1 MILHGDATDLTLLEE
16 ENFEE
21 MDAFITATG
30 FDEDNLLLALIAKS
44 HGIEDVI
51 AKISR
56 ESYEEI
62 ISKMGI
68 DIALNPLDIS
78 ANNMVRYIQGTKNI
92 LSSTL
97 IQGQAEIIEIVADDR
112 MPITFE
118 PLNELDL
125 PEGILI
131 ASIHRGRQVIIPDGN
146 TQIQDGDIVMILSLL
161 SETED
166 LEKLIN
172 IKDKLGFFRGVL
184 K

>member
-1 MILHGDATDLTLLEE
+1 MT
-16 ENFEE
+16 
-21 MDAFITATG
+21 
-30 FDEDNLLLALIAKS
+30 
-44 HGIEDVI
+44 
-51 AKISR
+51 
-56 ESYEEI
+56 
-62 ISKMGI
+62 
-68 DIALNPLDIS
+68 IALNPLDIS
-78 ANNMVRYIQGTKNI
+78 ANNIVRYIQGTKNI

-131 ASIHRGRQVIIPDGN
+131 ASIHRGRQVIIPGGN
-146 TQIQDGDIVMILSLL
+146 TQIQDGDIVNDSFCFFLKQRLR
-161 SETED
+161 
-166 LEKLIN
+166 KLIN

>member
-1 MILHGDATDLTLLEE
+1 
-16 ENFEE
+16 

-78 ANNMVRYIQGTKNI
+78 ANNIVRYIQGTKNI

-97 IQGQAEIIEIVADDR
+97 IQGQAEIIEIVADD
-112 MPITFE
+112 
-118 PLNELDL
+118 
-125 PEGILI
+125 
-131 ASIHRGRQVIIPDGN
+131 
-146 TQIQDGDIVMILSLL
+146 
-161 SETED
+161 
-166 LEKLIN
+166 
-172 IKDKLGFFRGVL
+172 
-184 K
+184 

>member
-1 MILHGDATDLTLLEE
+1 
-16 ENFEE
+16 
-21 MDAFITATG
+21 
-30 FDEDNLLLALIAKS
+30 
-44 HGIEDVI
+44 
-51 AKISR
+51 
-56 ESYEEI
+56 
-62 ISKMGI
+62 MGI

-78 ANNMVRYIQGTKNI
+78 ANNIVRYIQGTKNI
-92 LSSTL
+92 LTSTL